1 MIIFDKWIT
10 LASDIPFGNPNTDVH
25 LHMQPM
31 RSALLDGWSL
41 IRLGLWCLTPL
52 STIFSLHRG
61 GRIYGSRKPPTH
73 RQSLTNFSVTNNL
86 IHNIVMI
93 PDIVLKFLTFDTD
106 GQHSTWRY
114 DKKNDCNLPIRVI
127 TKLPNSEQSYKGKVK
142 THKYINRKNQ
152 STTTFSAK

>member
-1 MIIFDKWIT
+1 M
-10 LASDIPFGNPNTDVH
+10 NNTSFWYPLWKSKH
-25 LHMQPM
+25 GRTFAHATNEISTT
-31 RSALLDGWSL
+31 RWSL

-86 IHNIVMI
+86 IHNIAMI

-152 STTTFSAK
+152 STTLIGKLQSFFLS